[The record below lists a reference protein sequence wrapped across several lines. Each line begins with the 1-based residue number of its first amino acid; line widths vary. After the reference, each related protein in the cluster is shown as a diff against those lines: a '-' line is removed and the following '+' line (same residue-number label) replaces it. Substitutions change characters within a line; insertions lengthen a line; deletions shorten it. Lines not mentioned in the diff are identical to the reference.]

1 MFLKKYM
8 PFELGGTF
16 YINLDR
22 RPDRRAEIE
31 GELER
36 MGISGERF
44 PAIDIYPGIVGCG
57 SSHLE
62 TLKLAKERGYPNVL
76 ILEDDLT
83 FLVSK
88 EELRDI
94 LDSAMEET
102 GGDYDVIMLAYNI
115 AKSSKF
121 SPNLLAIQDA
131 QTTSAYIVHSR
142 FYSTLISL
150 SEWALDKLWKT
161 RKIHMFAYDIAWK
174 DIQEES
180 RWFATSRRIGMQRAS
195 FSDIENKYVDYKV

>member
-1 MFLKKYM
+1 M
-8 PFELGGTF
+8 PFELGGAF

-44 PAIDIYPGIVGCG
+44 PAIDISPGAVGCII
-57 SSHLE
+57 SHIE
-62 TLKLAKERGYPNVL
+62 SLKLAKERGYPNVL

-88 EELRDI
+88 EDLWAT
-94 LDSAMEET
+94 LDSAMQET

-115 AKSSKF
+115 AKSREF
-121 SPNLLAIQDA
+121 SPNLLTIQDA
-131 QTTSAYIVHSR
+131 QTASAYIVHSR
-142 FYSTLISL
+142 FYSTLIGQ

-161 RKIHMFAYDIAWK
+161 RVIHLFAYDIAWK

-180 RWFATSRRIGMQRAS
+180 RWFATSRRIGLQRAS
-195 FSDIENKYVDYKV
+195 FSDIEGRHVDYKV